1 MSREAGR
8 WASLQEEI
16 VKAADHQHYQMHKQ
30 TSKSSFRVIMNLMF
44 FKCFLYLMQNKA
56 RKYDAKTDWAVL
68 LTVEHWW
75 AGSSLAALCAMQV
88 TGAAQTCGI
97 ASW

>member
-1 MSREAGR
+1 
-8 WASLQEEI
+8 
-16 VKAADHQHYQMHKQ
+16 
-30 TSKSSFRVIMNLMF
+30 MF
-44 FKCFLYLMQNKA
+44 LIPDAEQA